1 MTVKELIQILST
13 IEDQDVRVMTRGYE
27 GGVDDM
33 VIGNGID
40 NNTPAIIQ
48 IALDVNTAWYY
59 GRHEKVDNM
68 YEATDS
74 NYKVVKAIVL

>member
-1 MTVKELIQILST
+1 MTVKQLIKALSQ

-40 NNTPAIIQ
+40 NNTPAIIHV
-48 IALDVNTAWYY
+48 ALDVNTAWYY
-59 GRHEKVDNM
+59 GRHERVDDM
-68 YEATDS
+68 YDS
-74 NYKVVKAIVL
+74 TSSDYHIVRAIVL

>member
-1 MTVKELIQILST
+1 MTVKQLIQILST

-40 NNTPAIIQ
+40 NTPAIIQ

-68 YEATDS
+68 YEATNS